1 MDPLST
7 LIIASVLDP
16 IRALIT
22 AAFGAFA
29 RRPIGVVLAA
39 AASASVCET
48 ILTSAHVW
56 QFWVQGIIAGFIAC
70 LLQAV
75 ALHWAMKIMH
85 RRGRIASAR

>member
-7 LIIASVLDP
+7 LIVASVLDP

-29 RRPIGVVLAA
+29 HRAIGISLAA
-39 AASASVCET
+39 AASAIVCET

-56 QFWVQGIIAGFIAC
+56 HFWGQGIVAGFIAC
-70 LLQAV
+70 LLQAI
-75 ALHWAMKIMH
+75 AIHWAMEMV
-85 RRGRIASAR
+85 RRRRFASER